1 MSLLKTKR
9 KLSRSEMNGKLNK
22 TKSEK
27 KLKMNQKIK
36 MNFKCVSNGLSK
48 KFGLSITR
56 LK

>member
-1 MSLLKTKR
+1 
-9 KLSRSEMNGKLNK
+9 MNGKLNK